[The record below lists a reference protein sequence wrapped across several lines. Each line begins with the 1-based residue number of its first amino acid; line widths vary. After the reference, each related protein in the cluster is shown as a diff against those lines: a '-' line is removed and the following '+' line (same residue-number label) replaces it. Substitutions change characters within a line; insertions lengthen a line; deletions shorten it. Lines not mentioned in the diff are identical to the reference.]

1 MGLTAHSTGVR
12 ALDRCGR
19 IEKRSPNERA
29 VILAGN
35 PNVGKST
42 VFNGLTGMKQHTGN
56 WPGKTVSLAVGRS
69 VGDSADLL
77 LLDIPGTYSLL
88 ACSPDEEVARD
99 ALCFGDA
106 DAVTVVCDATCLER
120 NLILVLQI
128 MEITKNVTVC
138 VNLMDEARRKGIHV
152 STDRLSDTLGVPVV
166 GISARSRTD
175 LKTLRR
181 AMMRSNDG
189 SEPLRIR
196 YPDAIEAAV
205 GELEAVL
212 SKKALR
218 NLSARWLAL
227 TLLRNDPHL
236 ESEIA
241 AYLGKPLESDA
252 ELSECRTAVRQRLLE
267 EGLDDERIKD
277 LTVRALVEKS
287 SELAKQCVT
296 SEGQSYGRLDRR
308 LDRILTGRLTGYPIM
323 LLLLL
328 FVFFLTISASNLPSA
343 WLSKAFETLHAVL
356 TRAFVQMDAPDW
368 LRGLLLD
375 GMLRTLGWVIA
386 VMLPPMAIFFP
397 LFTLLE
403 DSGYLPRIA
412 YNLDAP
418 FQRCH
423 ACGKQALTMCMGF
436 GCNAAG
442 VVGCRIINS
451 PRERLLAI
459 LTNAF
464 VPCNGRFP
472 ALISLISVFLIG
484 SASGM
489 FGTLLSSVILTL
501 IILLSVLITFG
512 VTRLLSVTLLRG
524 LPSAF
529 TLELPPYRPPQI
541 GRVILRSILDRT
553 VYVLGRA
560 VAVAAPAGL
569 VIWVMANV
577 TVGGASLLTLCADA
591 LDPLATLMGV
601 DGIILMA
608 FILGLPANEIVIPIM
623 LMAYTSSGSLIEVG
637 STVQLRALLEAN
649 GWTWTTALSVILLF
663 LMHAPCSTTLLTVK
677 KETGSWK
684 WTLVAAALP
693 ILLGILLCMAVTAIF
708 TFIGI

>member
-12 ALDRCGR
+12 AIDRSGK
-19 IEKRSPNERA
+19 IEKRSPNERT

-56 WPGKTVSLAVGRS
+56 WPGKTVSLAMGRS
-69 VGDSADLL
+69 LEDGEELL

-138 VNLMDEARRKGIHV
+138 VNLMDEARRKGIRV

-166 GISARSRTD
+166 GISARSRSD
-175 LKTLRR
+175 LKALRQ

-212 SKKALR
+212 SKKNLR
-218 NLSARWLAL
+218 SLSARWLAI
-227 TLLRNDPHL
+227 TLLRDDPHL
-236 ESEIA
+236 ESEIS
-241 AYLGKPLESDA
+241 AYLGESLESDT
-252 ELSECRTAVRQRLLE
+252 ELSGRRAAVRQRLLE

-287 SELAKQCVT
+287 STLAKQCVT
-296 SEGQSYGRLDRR
+296 YKGQSYSRFDRR

-328 FVFFLTISASNLPSA
+328 FIFFLTISVSNLPSA
-343 WLSKAFETLHAVL
+343 WLSTAFDALHAVL

-375 GMLRTLGWVIA
+375 GMLRTLGWVVA

-472 ALISLISVFLIG
+472 ALISLIGIFLIG

-489 FGTLLSSVILTL
+489 LGTLLSSVILTL

-512 VTRLLSVTLLRG
+512 VTRFLSITLLRG

-577 TVGGASLLTLCADA
+577 SVGGTSLLTLCADA

-623 LMAYTSSGSLIEVG
+623 LMAYTSSGSLVDIG
-637 STVQLRALLEAN
+637 SMNQLRVLLEAN
-649 GWTWTTALSVILLF
+649 GWTLNTALSVILLF

-684 WTLVAAALP
+684 WTFVAAALP
-693 ILLGILLCMAVTAIF
+693 IVLGMLLCMALTAIF